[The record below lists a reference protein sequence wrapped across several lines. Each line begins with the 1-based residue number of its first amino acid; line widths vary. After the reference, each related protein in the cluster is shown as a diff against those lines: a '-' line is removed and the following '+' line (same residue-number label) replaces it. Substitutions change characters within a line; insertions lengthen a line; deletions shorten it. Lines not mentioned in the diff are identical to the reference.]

1 MTAEVLQTPVLV
13 LNRNWQAVNTIPVK
27 RALRL
32 LFKENAK
39 IIEPETF
46 ETHTLESWAD
56 LKLIEGQSNLSTVG
70 LSFRIPEI
78 ISVLKYS
85 KLPIRKTIF
94 SRANIYKRDKFT
106 CQYCG
111 AKPGTPELS
120 VDHIFPKSRGGKSS
134 WTNCVLAC
142 IDCNRKKSSK
152 TLKQCGMKLLSDPIV
167 PPWDP
172 IFTFKLWKKPQS
184 WQKFISAKYW
194 ETELIN

>member
-152 TLKQCGMKLLSDPIV
+152 TLKQCGMKLLSDPII